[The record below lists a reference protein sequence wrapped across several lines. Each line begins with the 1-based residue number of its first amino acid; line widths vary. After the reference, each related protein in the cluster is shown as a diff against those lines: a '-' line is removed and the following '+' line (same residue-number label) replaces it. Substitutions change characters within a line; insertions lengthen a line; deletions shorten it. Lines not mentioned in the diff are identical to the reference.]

1 MQININQREAYMLLN
16 ALRGYI
22 MEVREENAE
31 LIELESSRQ
40 HRGCCIDGGYG
51 ESAARLRGLLGEQ
64 EDFLVELRDKLKKHQ
79 MKFPCEEHK
88 PMSEKK
94 QDWYDPRCFG

>member
-22 MEVREENAE
+22 TEVRTSNGE
-31 LIELESSRQ
+31 LVEIESSRCR
-40 HRGCCIDGGYG
+40 HGGCCGDGG
-51 ESAARLRGLLGEQ
+51 ESLARLKSMLIEQ

-79 MKFPCEEHK
+79 MKFPAEEHK
-88 PMSEKK
+88 EQKP
-94 QDWYDPRCFG
+94 WYKHHGAD